1 MPLPDF
7 PDLPEALT
15 YGENEELALQ
25 WARDA
30 LYEALDQYMTMRRD
44 IPKPGPV
51 EHRGISV
58 EPMVGIKLSIYQAM
72 REKNVT
78 QERLAS
84 LLGCDAR
91 QVRRL
96 LDLFHNSALPQI
108 IAALEVL
115 GYRLEARAVP
125 MPSPLPDAGKAQLPS
140 IPKKFTLG
148 ELLAD
153 VTPENLHGETF
164 GT

>member
-1 MPLPDF
+1 MYTYPVTLTRLESGQVMAEF
-7 PDLPEALT
+7 ADLPEALT
-15 YGENEELALQ
+15 YGDNEELALQ

-44 IPKPGPV
+44 IPTPGPV
-51 EHRGISV
+51 ENHGISV

-72 REKNVT
+72 REKSVT

-84 LLGCDAR
+84 LLDCDAR
-91 QVRRL
+91 QIRRL

-125 MPSPLPDAGKAQLPS
+125 MSPPSLEGMMHN
-140 IPKKFTLG
+140 LG
-148 ELLAD
+148 
-153 VTPENLHGETF
+153 PRY
-164 GT
+164 